1 MTTSVNLGRT
11 IRSPNRTKAFTL
23 ERKKSMTNLSF
34 FVPSSLILTVH
45 ANRETT
51 ARPSFARTSSQEAN
65 TSVYPMLW
73 ILSNSGSTK
82 ILFSVML
89 V

>member
-1 MTTSVNLGRT
+1 MTSANLGRT
-11 IRSPNRTKAFTL
+11 IRSPNRTKEITL
-23 ERKKSMTNLSF
+23 ERRKSMTNLSF
-34 FVPSSLILTVH
+34 FVPSSFILTMH

-51 ARPSFARTSSQEAN
+51 ARPSFARTSCYEAN
-65 TSVYPMLW
+65 TSMYPGRS

-82 ILFSVML
+82 CLCSVML